1 MEELLR
7 SLALFKPETALVA
20 GMLLVVVADTI
31 GASWR
36 NAAVR
41 TLTLAS
47 LAVALGFAFNLQAS
61 GASASLFS
69 GMVAVDPLGAAFK
82 VVLIAAGL
90 LTVLAFTFRNSRELA
105 GLGQGELHA
114 LVLALVLSC
123 LLLAAAFDIV
133 MLYLA
138 LEMVS
143 ITSYVMVAY
152 LKGDRMSNEA
162 SLKYVLFGAAS
173 TGSMLYGLSFLYG
186 MTGATSLPAIQ
197 AFLAGGIPEANRFTI
212 YAITILVTAGF
223 GFKIAAVP
231 FHFWC
236 PDVYQGAATPV
247 TALLSVL
254 PKAAGLAITLRFF
267 YGAFSTP
274 GTTPWDLSGSI
285 DWARLLMLI
294 SVITMTG
301 GNVAALTQTN
311 MKRLL
316 AYSSIAHAGYLL
328 MGVVALSE
336 NGARGLLVY
345 LAVYLFMNLG
355 AFLVVTLVHLHED
368 TFDLRDYAGLY
379 RRAPLLTVA
388 MAFFLL
394 SLVGIPPFV
403 GFLGKLYVF
412 AAVIEKGMGVY
423 ATIAAINAAI
433 AAYYYFRVLKVMT
446 IDAGNEDKPALR
458 LAFADQA
465 WLVAFALANLVPLL
479 FWSRID
485 GWARGALVLYA
496 GR

>member
-1 MEELLR
+1 
-7 SLALFKPETALVA
+7 
-20 GMLLVVVADTI
+20 
-31 GASWR
+31 
-36 NAAVR
+36 
-41 TLTLAS
+41 
-47 LAVALGFAFNLQAS
+47 
-61 GASASLFS
+61 
-69 GMVAVDPLGAAFK
+69 VDPLGSAFK
-82 VVLIAAGL
+82 AIIVGAGL
-90 LTVLAFTFRNSRELA
+90 LTVLAFTFRNSRELH
-105 GLGQGELHA
+105 GLGHGELYS
-114 LVLALVLSC
+114 LILALTLSG
-123 LLLAAAFDIV
+123 LLLSAADDLV

-152 LKGDRMSNEA
+152 MKGDRMSNEA

-173 TGSMLYGLSFLYG
+173 TGSMLYGLSLLYG
-186 MTGATSLPAIQ
+186 MTGTTSLPRIQ
-197 AFLAGGIPEANRFTI
+197 EFLAGGIPDTNRFAL
-212 YAITILVTAGF
+212 YAVGLLILTGF

-247 TALLSVL
+247 TALLSVA
-254 PKAAGLAITLRFF
+254 PKAAGLGIMARFF
-267 YGAFSTP
+267 FGTLSVAGTGA
-274 GTTPWDLSGSI
+274 WDLSGII
-285 DWARLLMLI
+285 DWPQLVMLV
-294 SVITMTG
+294 SVVTMTV
-301 GNVAALTQTN
+301 GNVAALTQNN

-316 AYSSIAHAGYLL
+316 AYSSIAHAGYIL
-328 MGVVALSE
+328 MGVVALSA
-336 NGARGLLVY
+336 NGARGILVY
-345 LAVYLFMNLG
+345 LLAYVFMNLG

-412 AAVIEKGMGVY
+412 ASVIEAGYGWY
-423 ATIAAINAAI
+423 AVVGAVNAAI
-433 AAYYYFRVLKVMT
+433 AAYYYFRILKTMT

-458 LAFADQA
+458 LAAVDQG
-465 WLVAFALANLVPLL
+465 WLLFFALANLVPLF
-479 FWSRID
+479 FWSRIESWVH
-485 GWARGALVLYA
+485 GSLVLYA